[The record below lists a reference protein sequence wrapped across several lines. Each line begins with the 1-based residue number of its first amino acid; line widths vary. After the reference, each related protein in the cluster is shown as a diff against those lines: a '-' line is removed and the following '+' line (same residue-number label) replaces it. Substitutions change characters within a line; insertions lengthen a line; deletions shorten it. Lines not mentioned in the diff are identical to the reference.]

1 MAEYTLISYAF
12 GGLSFVRPLSDLIL
26 QYILGSCTWYGLS
39 TIGEPPL
46 TKSLV
51 GGGQNSSS
59 IMDPI
64 AARKQVENSQVPM
77 PGWLIIIFFALGATR
92 YIGSFLVSP
101 DQHVQYPI
109 RKANELVFI
118 CVPSNCSC
126 RHGLV
131 G

>member
-1 MAEYTLISYAF
+1 MISYAF
-12 GGLSFVRPLSDLIL
+12 GGLSFIRPMSDLIL

-51 GGGQNSSS
+51 GGVENPSS
-59 IMDPI
+59 IMDPT
-64 AARKQVENSQVPM
+64 AARKHDENSQVPM

-101 DQHVQYPI
+101 DQHVNI
-109 RKANELVFI
+109 
-118 CVPSNCSC
+118 
-126 RHGLV
+126 
-131 G
+131 